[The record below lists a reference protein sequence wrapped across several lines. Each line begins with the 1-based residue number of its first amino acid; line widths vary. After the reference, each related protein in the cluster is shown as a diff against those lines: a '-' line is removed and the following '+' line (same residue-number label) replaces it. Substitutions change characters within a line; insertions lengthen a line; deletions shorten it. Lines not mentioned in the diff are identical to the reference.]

1 MYVVD
6 ASVWVSRYIIEDEHH
21 KPSYD
26 WLARMGRQGILLT
39 SPLLLLPEVSGAV
52 TRRTGDPFLARRCV
66 RQLESLPFTRL
77 FALTPERAHR
87 AAVVAADACLTGADA
102 TYVALADQLAM
113 ALVSW
118 DRQQRERAPSTI
130 SVSTPADLLAQAS
143 P

>member
-6 ASVWVSRYIIEDEHH
+6 ASVWVSRYIPDDQHH

-26 WLARMGRQGILLT
+26 WLLRMGQQRVLLT

-52 TRRTGDPFLARRCV
+52 TRRTGDSFLARRCI
-66 RQLESLPFTRL
+66 RQLECLPFTRL

-87 AAVVAADACLTGADA
+87 AAVVAADARLTGADA
-102 TYVALADQLAM
+102 AYVALADQLAM
-113 ALVSW
+113 GLVSW

-130 SVSTPADLLAQAS
+130 RVSTPADLLAQAS